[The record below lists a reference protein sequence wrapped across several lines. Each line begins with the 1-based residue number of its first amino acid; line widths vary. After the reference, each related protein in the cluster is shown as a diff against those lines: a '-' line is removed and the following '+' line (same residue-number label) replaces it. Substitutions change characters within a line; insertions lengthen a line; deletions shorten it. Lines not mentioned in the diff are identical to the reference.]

1 MPYLSD
7 RQYGVLSHRRLLVRL
22 KNSSSIT
29 RRLKLGRT
37 LNVHRGC
44 VNTICWNEHGTT
56 ILSGSDDQHLIVTDP
71 YTTKILTSVHSGHRE
86 NIFSAKFLPETNDRR
101 VVSCSGDG
109 IIFHTNFDR
118 PNNSHSNDGCF
129 TCHGA
134 ATAYEVRVIPH
145 TPNLFFS
152 CSDDCTVRLYDLR
165 TKSNCLKAHCN
176 DDIIIRSKWGITSI
190 DINPMNPNEIVCA
203 CSDSSVRLYDHRKLS
218 TQLSSDTSISRRCE
232 ASINGLIS
240 RFVLMDRKEKR
251 PPRITSVVFNQHGTE
266 ILTSY
271 SSESLYLLD
280 PKQSITQEQSQERLT
295 QHRNEKR
302 TKRNINDDSNNN
314 NNKSTSNESPTTEE
328 KKTSHFKRLRLR
340 GDWSDTGPDSRPLH
354 EQESESSSTTT
365 TNNNNNNTEQQQ
377 QSPNNDNPDEQQQQ
391 QATSRSRNLQN
402 IFMQRMSDILTQL
415 VTPSET
421 ENEERESTTTPNNND
436 NNSTPTI
443 TEVNTES
450 ESTSTTTTTTT
461 TNPIVQSP
469 PSPTS
474 NESSASTTTN
484 TNESENSRDRI
495 GFFDILFGR
504 GRRTNNPEDDDEDDE
519 DEDDE
524 DDDDDS
530 MDDEDAHEDDENSQ
544 PSSSTPPTA
553 TTENAPLSGRAR
565 RPLMASKWDRIM
577 KRREAERRHEE
588 NLLKT
593 VPSLGIINSY
603 DGHRNARTMIKEAN
617 FWSDSY
623 VMSGSDCG
631 HIFIWNKFTSNLVR
645 IIQADEHVVNC
656 VQPHPRDYPILA
668 SSGIDYNIK
677 LFSPL
682 AEKPIDDSE
691 LITRTIKR
699 NHAMMEET
707 SSTITVP
714 ATFMFRMLTSFYRLR
729 RPEGLFGLDDEDES
743 TE

>member
-7 RQYGVLSHRRLLVRL
+7 RQYGLVSHGRLLAKL

-29 RRLKLGRT
+29 RRLKLGQT

-44 VNTICWNEHGTT
+44 VNTICWNENGST

-71 YTTKILTSVHSGHRE
+71 YTTNILTSVHSGHRE

-118 PNNSHSNDGCF
+118 PNNSHSNEGCF

-134 ATAYEVRVIPH
+134 ATAYEVRVIPQ

-176 DDIIIRSKWGITSI
+176 DDVIIRSKWGITSI

-218 TQLSSDTSISRRCE
+218 TQLSSDASVFRRGE

-240 RFVLMDRKEKR
+240 RFVLMNRKEKR
-251 PPRITSVVFNQHGTE
+251 PSRITSVVFNQHGTE
-266 ILTSY
+266 ILASY

-280 PKQSITQEQSQERLT
+280 PKQTASQELSQARLSE
-295 QHRNEKR
+295 HRNEKR
-302 TKRNINDDSNNN
+302 ARRN
-314 NNKSTSNESPTTEE
+314 TNESKPTVNEHSPQDD
-328 KKTSHFKRLRLR
+328 KKTSQFKRLRLR
-340 GDWSDTGPDSRPLH
+340 GDWSDTGPDSRPMH
-354 EQESESSSTTT
+354 EQESQTSSN
-365 TNNNNNNTEQQQ
+365 TNNSEQQQPENEQQQ
-377 QSPNNDNPDEQQQQ
+377 QPAPLQQQ
-391 QATSRSRNLQN
+391 TPRNRNIQN

-415 VTPSET
+415 VTSNAT
-421 ENEERESTTTPNNND
+421 ENEEQQSAETPNNSND
-436 NNSTPTI
+436 NTDSTPTI
-443 TEVNTES
+443 TEVNTDNETT
-450 ESTSTTTTTTT
+450 STSTI
-461 TNPIVQSP
+461 PIVQSP

-474 NESSASTTTN
+474 NENSESTTTT
-484 TNESENSRDRI
+484 TNESNSSRERL
-495 GFFDILFGR
+495 GFFDLLFGR
-504 GRRTNNPEDDDEDDE
+504 NRRSNDLEEE
-519 DEDDE
+519 DEE
-524 DDDDDS
+524 DDDDDDDDDNDNDEEHS
-530 MDDEDAHEDDENSQ
+530 MDDEDANEHNENSQ
-544 PSSSTPPTA
+544 ASST
-553 TTENAPLSGRAR
+553 TTDNAAASGRAR
-565 RPLMASKWDRIM
+565 RPLMASKWDRLM
-577 KRREAERRHEE
+577 KRREAERRNEE
-588 NLLKT
+588 NHLKN
-593 VPSLGIINSY
+593 VPSLGLINSY

-631 HIFIWNKFTSNLVR
+631 HIFIWNKFTGKIVR

-656 VQPHPRDYPILA
+656 VQPHPLDYPILA
-668 SSGIDYNIK
+668 SSGIDYDIK

-682 AEKPIDDSE
+682 AEAPIDDSE
-691 LITRTIKR
+691 LIRSTIKR
-699 NHAMMEET
+699 NHEMMEET

-714 ATFMFRMLTSFYRLR
+714 ATFMFRMLTSFYQLR
-729 RPEGLFGLDDEDES
+729 RPEGLFGLDDDEA